1 MSSEVDRIDVFANHR
16 VLVIDDNRAIHDDFR
31 KILSRAEGNRPQLD
45 AAAAG
50 LFGIAPRPR
59 RNAAFVIESAFQG
72 KEGAVMVEQALAA
85 GQPYAMAFV
94 DMRMPPGWDGL
105 ETIAQLWGIQADL
118 QIVLCTAHSD
128 YSLDQIQEKVEV
140 ADRLLILKK
149 PFDTVEV
156 LQLAQ
161 ALTEKWRLRRL
172 AQANADELT
181 RLVEERT
188 AALRRSTDE
197 LREKARLIDLAN
209 EAISVHDLEDRIR
222 FWNLGA
228 ERVFGWTAEEII
240 GSDVKEVL
248 QADPSAYGLARKAV
262 LAAGEWRG
270 EMELRTKDDRK
281 VVVTASCTLVRDE
294 QGQPRSILVI
304 KSDVTEQKELEA
316 RFLRAQRLES
326 IGTLASGVAHDL
338 NNILAPILMSAPLLR
353 GNLDPQDVD
362 MLVHTIETSARRGA
376 DIVRQVLTFA
386 RGVEGE
392 RMPLQPIHLVREVE
406 RIALET
412 FPKNIS
418 IRNGFVTDLSMIE
431 GDVTQLH
438 QVLLNLCLNARDS
451 MPKGGTLTIEAEDFH
466 VDENYAAMLPGAR
479 SGDFVRLSVRD
490 TGSGIPRNIL
500 DHIFEPFFTT
510 KEIGKGTG
518 LGLSTALGIV
528 ESHGGFLNV
537 TSDVR
542 TGTLFEVFLPIAAGL
557 QQQAPVEEAAVA
569 LTGNGEKIL
578 VVDDETG
585 LRSVAEMTLQR
596 NGYITIGAGDG
607 AEAIAIYARQISD
620 IDLVLTDVM
629 MPVMDGVAL
638 IHALRRITPDVRIV
652 ASSGQGDEARRAEL
666 KALGVETL
674 LMKPYNS
681 PKLLTAVHGALH
693 T

>member
-1 MSSEVDRIDVFANHR
+1 
-16 VLVIDDNRAIHDDFR
+16 
-31 KILSRAEGNRPQLD
+31 
-45 AAAAG
+45 
-50 LFGIAPRPR
+50 
-59 RNAAFVIESAFQG
+59 
-72 KEGAVMVEQALAA
+72 
-85 GQPYAMAFV
+85 
-94 DMRMPPGWDGL
+94 
-105 ETIAQLWGIQADL
+105 
-118 QIVLCTAHSD
+118 
-128 YSLDQIQEKVEV
+128 
-140 ADRLLILKK
+140 
-149 PFDTVEV
+149 
-156 LQLAQ
+156 
-161 ALTEKWRLRRL
+161 
-172 AQANADELT
+172 
-181 RLVEERT
+181 
-188 AALRRSTDE
+188 
-197 LREKARLIDLAN
+197 
-209 EAISVHDLEDRIR
+209 
-222 FWNLGA
+222 
-228 ERVFGWTAEEII
+228 
-240 GSDVKEVL
+240 
-248 QADPSAYGLARKAV
+248 
-262 LAAGEWRG
+262 
-270 EMELRTKDDRK
+270 
-281 VVVTASCTLVRDE
+281 
-294 QGQPRSILVI
+294 
-304 KSDVTEQKELEA
+304 
-316 RFLRAQRLES
+316 
-326 IGTLASGVAHDL
+326 
-338 NNILAPILMSAPLLR
+338 MSAPLLR

>member
-1 MSSEVDRIDVFANHR
+1 
-16 VLVIDDNRAIHDDFR
+16 
-31 KILSRAEGNRPQLD
+31 
-45 AAAAG
+45 
-50 LFGIAPRPR
+50 
-59 RNAAFVIESAFQG
+59 
-72 KEGAVMVEQALAA
+72 
-85 GQPYAMAFV
+85 
-94 DMRMPPGWDGL
+94 MRMPPGWDGL

-128 YSLDQIQEKVEV
+128 YSLDQIQERVDV